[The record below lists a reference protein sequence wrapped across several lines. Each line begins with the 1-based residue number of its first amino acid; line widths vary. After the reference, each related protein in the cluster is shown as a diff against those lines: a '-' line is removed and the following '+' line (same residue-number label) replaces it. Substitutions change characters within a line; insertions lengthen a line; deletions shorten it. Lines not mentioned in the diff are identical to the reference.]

1 MNQEQWRKASYDEWV
16 GRTTGARS
24 NFDQARGADARIREE
39 TSRQA
44 MNNYEV
50 KIPNF
55 GSSSTLSGPGGGTYR
70 APRGAGEPW
79 FPFVDRWL
87 AAVPRWIVLT
97 LAGIGGLMGYGY
109 GVEAGSATPAGYAV
123 AGGIAGFVAIP
134 VLALAVKLTLAAIVL
149 SVCGVVV
156 YVMFRMLAG

>member
-1 MNQEQWRKASYDEWV
+1 MNQEQWRRASYDEWV

-24 NFDQARGADARIREE
+24 TFDQARGADARVREE
-39 TSRQA
+39 ASRRA

-55 GSSSTLSGPGGGTYR
+55 GTPSTLSDPRGTYR
-70 APRGAGEPW
+70 APRGASEPW

-87 AAVPRWIVLT
+87 AAVPRWILLC
-97 LAGIGGLMGYGY
+97 LAGLGGLIGYGY
-109 GVEAGSATPAGYAV
+109 GVNAGTATPAGYAI
-123 AGGIAGFVAIP
+123 AGGIAGFLALP
-134 VLALAVKLTLAAIVL
+134 VLALAVKLTLMAIVF
-149 SVCGVVV
+149 SMFAAAV